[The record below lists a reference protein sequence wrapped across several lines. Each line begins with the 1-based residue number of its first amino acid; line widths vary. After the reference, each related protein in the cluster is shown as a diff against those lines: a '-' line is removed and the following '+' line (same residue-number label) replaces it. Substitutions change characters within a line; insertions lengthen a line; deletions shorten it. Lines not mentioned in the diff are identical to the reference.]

1 MGKNG
6 FGKFIAGAA
15 VGAGLGLLFSPKSG
29 EDNRKDLKAKFDE
42 LIEQIKGVNAE
53 DVKDYFEMKV
63 AEIKKD
69 LSELDGEKVLEIAK
83 EKGELVRDK
92 VDELAVQAKEKATPA
107 IEKTISEIREK
118 VIEFL
123 KTTTKKLEKQSK
135 ESKK

>member
-6 FGKFIAGAA
+6 LGKFLAGAA
-15 VGAGLGLLFSPKSG
+15 IGAGLGLLFSPKSG
-29 EDNRKDLKAKFDE
+29 EDNRKDLKAKLDE
-42 LIEQIKGVNAE
+42 LMEQLKGVKAE

-69 LSELDGEKVLEIAK
+69 LAELDGEKVLEVAK

-107 IEKTISEIREK
+107 IEKTVAEVRDK
-118 VIEFL
+118 VFDFL
-123 KTTTKKLEKQSK
+123 KTTTKNL
-135 ESKK
+135 

>member
-53 DVKDYFEMKV
+53 DVKDYFEKRYIHRNENFANGRDV
-63 AEIKKD
+63 RNFFEKALIRQADRLSNKGNNLTDEE
-69 LSELDGEKVLEIAK
+69 LSELTLSDVEEIK
-83 EKGELVRDK
+83 
-92 VDELAVQAKEKATPA
+92 
-107 IEKTISEIREK
+107 
-118 VIEFL
+118 L
-123 KTTTKKLEKQSK
+123 KD
-135 ESKK
+135 